1 MLQSLVV
8 VIAIAY
14 VLVNVF
20 IDILYTVLDPRLRN
34 ARVVA

>member
-8 VIAIAY
+8 VIAVAY
-14 VLVNVF
+14 VLVNIF

-34 ARVVA
+34 ARVIA

>member
-8 VIAIAY
+8 IIAIAY

-20 IDILYTVLDPRLRN
+20 IDILYTILDPRLRH
-34 ARVVA
+34 ARVIT